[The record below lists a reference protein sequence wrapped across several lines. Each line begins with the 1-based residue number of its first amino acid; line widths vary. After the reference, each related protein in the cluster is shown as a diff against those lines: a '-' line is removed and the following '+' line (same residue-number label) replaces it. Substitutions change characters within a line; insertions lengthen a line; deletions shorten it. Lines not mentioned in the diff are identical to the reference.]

1 MDSLLFYGGLGAAVL
16 ALLLGMV
23 FLLVHILR
31 KSKLD
36 RALTAEYGENKRGRK
51 K

>member
-16 ALLLGMV
+16 ALLLGIV
-23 FLLVHILR
+23 FLLVYILKR
-31 KSKLD
+31 SKLD
-36 RALTAEYGENKRGRK
+36 RALTAEYGEEKRK